1 MSDFLVQDGQ
11 TYLFQGDSITD
22 CGRRDS
28 AAPLGGG
35 YAKFMSEIVTALYP
49 DRQINFQNRGIG
61 GNTAQDLRERWD
73 DDTIR
78 LQPDWISILIGIND
92 LHRWLSNPDPSVTV
106 SPAQFADNY
115 DWLLER
121 VTKETSA
128 KIVLLEPFYI
138 SLASRD
144 TTRAK
149 VLELLPQYVQT
160 VRDMSAK
167 YNALLVPMHDLYQQH
182 LTFREAEAFC
192 PEPVH
197 PNHGGHLVMAL
208 ELLKV
213 LGAEL

>member
-1 MSDFLVQDGQ
+1 MSDFLIQDGQ

-35 YAKFMSEIVTALYP
+35 YAKFASEIVTALHP
-49 DRQINFQNRGIG
+49 DRQIDFQNRGIG
-61 GNTAQDLRERWD
+61 GNTTKDLRERWD

-78 LQPDWISILIGIND
+78 LQPDVISILIGIND
-92 LHRWLSNPDPSVTV
+92 LHRWLFVPDPAIKV
-106 SPAQFADNY
+106 SPDEFAENY
-115 DWLLER
+115 DWLLDR

-128 KIVLLEPFYI
+128 KIILLDPFYI

-144 TTRAK
+144 TERSQ
-149 VLELLPQYVQT
+149 VLELLPKYIQT
-160 VRDMSAK
+160 VHDMSVK
-167 YNALLVPMHDLYQQH
+167 YNTLLVPMHSIYQQH
-182 LTFREAEAFC
+182 LTFREAECFC

-208 ELLKV
+208 ELLRV

>member
-1 MSDFLVQDGQ
+1 MTDFLVQDGQ

-35 YAKFMSEIVTALYP
+35 YAKIVAEIVTALYP
-49 DRQINFQNRGIG
+49 DRQIDFQNRGIG
-61 GNTAQDLRERWD
+61 GDTTKDLRERWD

-78 LQPDWISILIGIND
+78 LQPDFLSILIGIND
-92 LHRWLSNPDPSVTV
+92 LHRWLFVPDPAIKV
-106 SPAQFADNY
+106 SPDEFAENY
-115 DWLLER
+115 DWLLDR

-128 KIVLLEPFYI
+128 KIILLDPFYI

-144 TTRAK
+144 TDRSQ
-149 VLELLPQYVQT
+149 VLELLPQYIQT
-160 VRDMSAK
+160 VHDMSAK
-167 YNALLVPMHDLYQQH
+167 YNTLLVPMHDIYQQH
-182 LTFREAEAFC
+182 LTFREAECFC

-208 ELLKV
+208 ELLRV
-213 LGAEL
+213 LGAAL